1 MENIKEFDGYGF
13 FVVAYSESENKI
25 KGVYTVG
32 IEQNEFKNQNL
43 MPKDINKAL
52 AILREKY
59 ERQFHNEDKI
69 VLATERLFM
78 EYISDRDWL
87 TGTLPKPS
95 KKKRIVTCTQLKAQD
110 GVSAFTFFT
119 RGYDI
124 ANESKRNMMKNIC
137 IDMAYK
143 YYCKDGID
151 VKPKNEYVSQ
161 TDILSSIESFQW
173 DEFWIQLFEQNF
185 ILRMDNADVSELYRK
200 IDFSEQ

>member
-13 FVVAYSESENKI
+13 FAVAYSESENKI

-52 AILREKY
+52 AILQEKY
-59 ERQFHNEDKI
+59 ECQFHNEDKI

-110 GVSAFTFFT
+110 GISAFTFFT

-124 ANESKRNMMKNIC
+124 ANESKRNMMKN
-137 IDMAYK
+137 
-143 YYCKDGID
+143 
-151 VKPKNEYVSQ
+151 VSQ

-185 ILRMDNADVSELYRK
+185 ILRMDNADVSELYRE